1 VRRTIRKTEALEMFR
16 KLFFRLF
23 ELVYFA
29 ALLLAY
35 LSLFR
40 LVFETGYMFFLLK
53 SYGLG

>member
-1 VRRTIRKTEALEMFR
+1 MFR

-23 ELVYFA
+23 ELVYFT

-40 LVFETGYMFFLLK
+40 LVFETGYMFLHLK